1 MSWMFPYLRQ
11 GAPQWR
17 QTLVGL
23 GNDTFHRSGCLVVA
37 LTQIARHLGVAD
49 RDYLPTDLNN
59 DGKARGAFYGSGAII
74 PSLALCAGLQSPSAM
89 RVNAEAGAKAMTDC
103 LLATLEAGWCALV
116 QVDHDSSKPGGD
128 EAGDHW
134 IAALASRAGEVICAD
149 PATGRV
155 VQLDPVMLRGLA
167 EWPSGVRLYEVRAVV
182 PVGPAKRPLVA

>member
-1 MSWMFPYLRQ
+1 MFPYLRQ

-37 LTQIARHLGVAD
+37 LTQIARHMGVVD
-49 RDYLPTDLNN
+49 PTFSPLDLND
-59 DGKARGAFYGSGAII
+59 DGKARGAFHGSRAII
-74 PSLALCAGLQSPSAM
+74 PGLALCANLQAPAAM
-89 RVNAEAGAKAMTDC
+89 RVDAKTGASSKALTDC

-155 VQLDPVMLRGLA
+155 VQLDPVMLRGLS

-182 PVGPAKRPLVA
+182 PVGPLKAPAAA

>member
-1 MSWMFPYLRQ
+1 MFPYLRQ

-17 QTLVGL
+17 KRTVGL
-23 GNDTFHRSGCLVVA
+23 GTSTFWNAGCLVVA
-37 LTQIARHLGVAD
+37 LTQIARHMGTVD
-49 RDYLPTDLNN
+49 RGYLPTDLND
-59 DGKARGAFYGSGAII
+59 DGKARGAFHGSGAIV
-74 PSLALCAGLQSPSAM
+74 PSLALCAGLQAPSAM
-89 RVNAEAGAKAMTDC
+89 RVNAEAGSKAMTDC
-103 LLATLEAGWCALV
+103 LLATLDAGWCALI
-116 QVDHDSSKPGGD
+116 QVDHNSDEPGGL
-128 EAGDHW
+128 HW